1 MQLQKESEKFCHRI
15 LNLSTN
21 HPKGLASLVMSLSSN
36 RFAGSVVGLS
46 ENPMYQHSYSSVSQV
61 VSTLSK
67 DKSSHNSVQ
76 SALQSLYNS
85 YFSRQE
91 VYVLQTDVSPIE
103 KPHSRKMGER
113 HYIHTPNHVVPGEK
127 HLGVGHDYSYINLGY
142 TPPQGGHRWS
152 LPFDIERVRLESNA
166 ISTALEQTHRLMEN
180 ESLPFG
186 KARLVINEAD
196 SGYAT
201 PRFIEPLVS
210 RYANLALVIR
220 FRNSSKVWQ
229 QVPQNTDSYTD
240 SYTDSPTQTDVSTE
254 KTGKKKIGARA
265 IYGETTYYLQ
275 LGSGDHA
282 TKNGKTK
289 EVATKYRD
297 AIYDLTAD
305 ETLEINETTSKGR
318 KVIVRIKMWRN
329 LMIRTK
335 KGNNMKDKPFNLVGV
350 QVIDEITA
358 ELLFKKPMFI
368 AIFGTPKDSISA
380 LLGYQSYRQRYDIE
394 VHNRFSK
401 HQLFLDKYQT
411 PDVQTLDNWTLIVAC
426 AYWLLFVASL
436 EVELTPKPWERNL
449 PQYKQIP
456 STEQTLPPQKSVAQ
470 TKKAAFDLF
479 YTFDLKPFA
488 PKSVKNGKGR
498 ISGSLFKKRTSKKV
512 LKKSDFDNKTRQN
525 E

>member
-1 MQLQKESEKFCHRI
+1 MQQQKESEEFCHRI
-15 LNLSTN
+15 LNMGTQF
-21 HPKGLASLVMSLSSN
+21 PKGLASLVMSLSSN
-36 RFAGSVVGLS
+36 RFARSAVELS
-46 ENPMYQHSYSSVSQV
+46 ENPLYQHSYSSISQV
-61 VSTLSK
+61 VSTLSG

-76 SALQSLYNS
+76 SALQLLYNS
-85 YFSRQE
+85 YFSVQE
-91 VYVLQTDVSPIE
+91 TYILQTDVSPIE
-103 KPHSRKMGER
+103 KPHSKKMGER

-127 HLGVGHDYSYINLGY
+127 ALGVGHDYSYINLGY
-142 TPPQGGHRWS
+142 IPPQGGHRWS

-166 ISTALEQTHRLMEN
+166 ISTALEQTHRLMAN

-210 RYANLALVIR
+210 RYTNLALVIR

-229 QVPQNTDSYTD
+229 QVPQNTDSSID
-240 SYTDSPTQTDVSTE
+240 FPILTDVSTE
-254 KTGKKKIGARA
+254 TTGKKKVGARS
-265 IYGETTYYLQ
+265 IYGKTTYYLQ
-275 LGSGDHA
+275 LAWGDHT

-297 AIYDLTAD
+297 TIYDLVAD

-318 KVIVRIKMWRN
+318 KVIVLIKMWKN
-329 LMIRTK
+329 MMIRTK

-368 AIFGTPKDSISA
+368 AVFGTPKDSLSA

-426 AYWLLFVASL
+426 AFWLLFVASA
-436 EVELTPKPWERNL
+436 EVELMPKPWERNL
-449 PQYKQIP
+449 PQYKQAPNPIP
-456 STEQTLPPQKSVAQ
+456 TLPPQKSVAQ

-479 YTFDLKPFA
+479 YTFDLNPFA

-498 ISGSLFKKRTSKKV
+498 IKGAIFNKRTSKKV
-512 LKKSDFDNKTRQN
+512 IKKSDFDNKTRQN